1 MGGHPRKSNPKVSM
15 RTHWAARATKEKGD
29 ELKRC
34 MVAIEWWWNGH
45 TRAVLRHIAG
55 GHEGAFCGQQ
65 YSSSYIFQVEILTVP
80 SQARFSSF

>member
-1 MGGHPRKSNPKVSM
+1 MGGRPRKLNPKVSM

-45 TRAVLRHIAG
+45 ARAVLRHIAG
-55 GHEGAFCGQQ
+55 RHEGAFHGQW
-65 YSSSYIFQVEILTVP
+65 YSSSYISQVEILTIP
-80 SQARFSSF
+80 GQAQFLSF